1 MAHRMVLPPLVRAA
15 REAPP
20 AAERTRRQL
29 VDALLQE
36 HERLTALIGWAH
48 GYGDDDS
55 SRLVIASSVLD
66 EYTSLPISSVVEA
79 TTGDMTARVIHH
91 LEDWYYHRYD
101 HRVVEVIEE
110 VSDYV
115 GLHGVRHVAREGVS
129 RLYLFRARGASGFF
143 SEAEVA
149 RIPYT
154 SLQNGVL
161 TVEPLVVVAF
171 GIYGAQLTY
180 KEVVE

>member
-115 GLHGVRHVAREGVS
+115 GLHGVSSTCSGREARAASSARQRWHASPTRLS
-129 RLYLFRARGASGFF
+129 RTAS
-143 SEAEVA
+143 
-149 RIPYT
+149 
-154 SLQNGVL
+154 
-161 TVEPLVVVAF
+161 
-171 GIYGAQLTY
+171 
-180 KEVVE
+180 